1 MKQVSVKQ
9 TNRRDEV
16 LAGPHCGAGGGEVGA
31 GGGGGG
37 GGGVLGEF

>member
-1 MKQVSVKQ
+1 MKRVSVKQ

-31 GGGGGG
+31 GGEGG